1 MGNFFKMVL
10 ASTLGVII
18 ASIIVTVFSFFILAG
33 VAATLGSEGPYNLQD
48 GTILKI
54 NLKGT
59 ISDREN
65 QSLFD
70 FFNSSSKY
78 DYGLNDLVSAIKK
91 AKNNDKIKGIFID
104 TGYITSGYSILE
116 PIRKALLD
124 FKTSGKF
131 TVAYGDLYSQG
142 SYYVGSVAD
151 EIYMNPMGA
160 LDFRGLATSIQFNRG
175 FYEKLGIEW
184 QVYKVGTYK
193 SAVEPFIADK
203 MSDANR
209 EQFSSFLND
218 IWSSLLTGIS
228 ESRNIPVEKLN
239 QYADECLTFAD
250 PKKTVEYKFI
260 DELKY
265 KTEIESYLKEKL
277 NLKESDKLKIADVKD
292 LRSIPG
298 SEKKISKDK
307 IAVLFAEGEIID
319 NEMPAIFSSGSNIT
333 PKEYIKEINKLK
345 EDKNVKAVVFRVNS
359 PGGSAYASEQIHQ
372 ALKTLNGVKPL
383 VVSMGNYAASG
394 GYYISCCAKKIVAEP
409 TTITGSIGIFGLI
422 PNGASLSKKL
432 GATHDGVTTNKHSNL
447 TSDILTIPLLGLVEL
462 PARPFNEEESVMIQT
477 YVERGYDTFTERCAE
492 GRGKTKAEID
502 AIGQG
507 RVWTGKQAL
516 ELGLVDQLGGIDD
529 AVKIA
534 AELAGIDDYSLGE
547 YPAKKDFFTQFLE
560 ESADNVK
567 VRLMEGIVGKEAFRQ
582 KQLLKAQSK
591 FDCRQAITPIV
602 IN

>member
-1 MGNFFKMVL
+1 MKNFLKMVL
-10 ASTLGVII
+10 ASIFGVII
-18 ASIIVTVFSFFILAG
+18 ASVVVTLFFLFILVG
-33 VAATLGSEGPYNLQD
+33 VSTAIGSDRPYNLQD

-59 ISDREN
+59 ISEREN

-70 FFNSSSKY
+70 FFNSETKY
-78 DYGLNDLVSAIKK
+78 DYGLNDIIAVIEK
-91 AKNNDKIKGIFID
+91 AKENDKIKGIFIEA
-104 TGYITSGYSILE
+104 GYLSSGYSILE
-116 PIRKALLD
+116 PIRKALKD

-131 TVAYGDLYSQG
+131 IVAYGDIFSQG
-142 SYYVGSVAD
+142 SYYASSVAD
-151 EIYMNPMGA
+151 EIYLNPLGSF
-160 LDFRGLATSIQFNRG
+160 DFRGLASSIQFNRG

-209 EQFSSFLND
+209 EQVSSFLND
-218 IWSSLLTGIS
+218 IWSNLLKGIS
-228 ESRNIPVEKLN
+228 ESRDISIEKLN

-250 PKKTVEYKFI
+250 PKKIVDYKFI
-260 DELKY
+260 DGLKY

-277 NLKESDKLKIADVKD
+277 ALNEDAKLKIADVKD
-292 LRSIPG
+292 LRSISG
-298 SEKKISKDK
+298 GEKKTSKDK
-307 IAVLFAEGEIID
+307 IAVLFAEGEIVDDGI
-319 NEMPAIFSSGSNIT
+319 PAIFSSGSNIT
-333 PKEYIKEINKLK
+333 AKEYIKEINKLK
-345 EDKNVKAVVFRVNS
+345 ADKNVKAVVFRVSS
-359 PGGSAYASEQIHQ
+359 PGGSAFASEQIHQ
-372 ALKTLNGVKPL
+372 AVKTLNAIKPV

-394 GYYISCCAKKIVAEP
+394 GYYISCGAKKIIAEP

-422 PNGASLSKKL
+422 PNGASLANKL
-432 GATHDGVTTNKHSNL
+432 GATHDGVSTNKHSNITTDVL
-447 TSDILTIPLLGLVEL
+447 SIPLFGLVEI
-462 PARPFNEEESVMIQT
+462 PARPFNAEESVMIQT
-477 YVERGYDTFTERCAE
+477 YIERGYDTFTDRCSE

-529 AVKIA
+529 AVKVA
-534 AELAGIDDYSLGE
+534 AELAGIENYSLRE

-560 ESADNVK
+560 ESTDNVK
-567 VRLMEGIVGKEAFRQ
+567 VRLMECIFGKETFHQ
-582 KQLLKAQSK
+582 KQLLNAQSK

-602 IN
+602 IH